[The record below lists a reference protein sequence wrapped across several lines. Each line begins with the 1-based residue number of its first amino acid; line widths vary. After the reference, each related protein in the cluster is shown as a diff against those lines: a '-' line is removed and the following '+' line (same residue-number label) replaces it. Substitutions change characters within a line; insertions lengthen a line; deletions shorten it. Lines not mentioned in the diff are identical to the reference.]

1 MVAALAC
8 PSQHPSASPSFR
20 LDGPLPSG
28 VRVKGDTLG
37 FPPLTTE
44 HSGVYVCHVS
54 NELSSRASQ
63 VTVEVLGKH
72 SGWRTKTRIP
82 SPELGGSST
91 GGKTE
96 KEMGKNVFGDDG
108 CYILERIKLSG

>member
-8 PSQHPSASPSFR
+8 PSQHPSASLSFR
-20 LDGPLPSG
+20 LDGPLPNG

-44 HSGVYVCHVS
+44 HSGIYVCHVS
-54 NELSSRASQ
+54 NELSSRDSQ

-72 SGWRTKTRIP
+72 SGWGNKDREAESEIGVGNRKQDR
-82 SPELGGSST
+82 ERN
-91 GGKTE
+91 E
-96 KEMGKNVFGDDG
+96 KECLWGWWMG
-108 CYILERIKLSG
+108 LL